1 LHRNQI
7 EIFVRIEEHP
17 EPDSH
22 SDQGEH
28 VTKR

>member
-1 LHRNQI
+1 LYRNQL
-7 EIFVRIEEHP
+7 EIFVRTEEHP

-22 SDQGEH
+22 SDQGED